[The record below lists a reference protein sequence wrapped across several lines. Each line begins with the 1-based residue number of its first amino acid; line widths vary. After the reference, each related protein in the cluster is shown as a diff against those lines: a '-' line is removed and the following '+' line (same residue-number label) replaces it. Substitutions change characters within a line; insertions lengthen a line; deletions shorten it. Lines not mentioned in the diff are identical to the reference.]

1 MSAQGFS
8 NTSVNNRSG
17 DAMGTLLM
25 IALAIIAAIPIVI
38 GFWASQTGG
47 AL

>member
-1 MSAQGFS
+1 MGAQGI
-8 NTSVNNRSG
+8 NTSANNSSG
-17 DAMGTLLM
+17 DAKGTLLM
-25 IALAIIAAIPIVI
+25 IALAIIAAIPIII